1 MKTRKKINE
10 KLKDQAKKMLKS
22 GFSFKDIHTTLGINL
37 RTLYNLSSKEKW
49 EKGTKIQGVYL
60 QQITTDIQRNSNIK
74 NLKIEETIKRT
85 DEIKKKFDEIITL
98 EDIEEIKAKTDSL
111 EKLTKTNKLI
121 HQIDKEIFSIRNE
134 TEELEFQL
142 KVMECKFLKEKNKN
156 ELNKMAVEVEL
167 KETELKKNKIELKFK
182 ELETEIYDIELDEKR
197 GGNQ

>member
-1 MKTRKKINE
+1 MKTRKKLNE
-10 KLKDQAKKMLKS
+10 KLKDQAKKMLES

-49 EKGTKIQGVYL
+49 KRGTKNQGVYL
-60 QQITTDIQRNSNIK
+60 QQITADIQKNRNIK
-74 NLKIEETIKRT
+74 TLKIQDTIKRT

-98 EDIEEIKAKTDSL
+98 EDAEEIKIKTDSL

-121 HQIDKEIFSIRNE
+121 HQIDKEIFNIRNE

-142 KVMECKFLKEKNKN
+142 KITEYEFLKEKNQN

-167 KETELKKNKIELKFK
+167 KETELKKNKIELRFK
-182 ELETEIYDIELDEKR
+182 ELEKEVFDIESD
-197 GGNQ
+197 